1 MESVNK
7 KTEKILET
15 AKRLFT
21 EYGYKRVS
29 MDEIAKEASVV
40 KSTIYQHF
48 KDKDDLLKYFIYE
61 EINKMKDIV
70 EIIEKESTT
79 TFEMIHR
86 TIYELLMYRKNQ
98 KFIITITKEAESFQ
112 KTSVCENLKLIDK
125 SILDYIE
132 NKLNKGIEKK
142 IIRKCN
148 TKLMAFV
155 LFRTYVALA
164 IDWEKEN
171 EQLDEKEISENIS
184 LFLDTGLLL

>member
-125 SILDYIE
+125 SILDYVE